1 MPITDEQVQQNYRR
15 MMVAA
20 PQGREAVRMVMQELS
35 PGRPWA
41 QAASDLIEAWEAI
54 RPGMMW
60 DDPEFG
66 GTICFPPAE
75 RPLRKLLSAEQ
86 DKARNSP
93 AD

>member
-1 MPITDEQVQQNYRR
+1 LPITDEQVQQNYRR

-20 PQGREAVRMVMQELS
+20 PQGREAVRMVMQERS

-54 RPGMMW
+54 RPGMMS